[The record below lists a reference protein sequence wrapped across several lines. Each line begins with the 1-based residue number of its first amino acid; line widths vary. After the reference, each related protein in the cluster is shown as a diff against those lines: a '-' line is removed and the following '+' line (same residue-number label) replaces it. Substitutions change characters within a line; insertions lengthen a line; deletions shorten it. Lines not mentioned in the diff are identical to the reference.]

1 MAAVV
6 RRKLQYRCTGLS
18 ICKSAAC
25 CLVQAREPA
34 TSIIVIDI
42 PAVLD
47 GADAIN
53 NPSELIEFK
62 R

>member
-6 RRKLQYRCTGLS
+6 RRKLQYRRPGLPS
-18 ICKSAAC
+18 CQSAARR
-25 CLVQAREPA
+25 LVQSREPA

-42 PAVLD
+42 SASLD
-47 GADAIN
+47 CTDTIN
-53 NPSELIEFK
+53 NLSGLIEFE